1 MAPTRPG
8 TRPLALAGVCLLALG
23 LALYW
28 PARSHGFLNYD
39 DPLYVTENPDVQRG
53 LAAAPGAFAP
63 DAIVAANWHPV
74 TMVSHMADW
83 QWFGEDAGGHHATS
97 HVLHA
102 LNAILVLLVLVR
114 LGASLSFAAFVAAL
128 FLVHPVNVGSVA
140 WVAERKNV
148 LSTTFWL
155 AAILAHV
162 AMAAG
167 PRRVITVTA
176 LGILGL
182 MAKPML
188 VTLPFTLLLLDLGP
202 LGRRQEGLGTLLRE
216 QAGLFGAVLVFIA
229 VTLAV
234 QSESDAVSELPFSA
248 RAANAVASYGAYL
261 KDLAWPGMRSIFL
274 PHPGRDVAGS
284 AVAGGLVA
292 LVGGSLV
299 AWRLRGPAVTAWLW
313 YLGTLVPVLGL
324 VQVGDQARADRYLYV
339 PALGIFV
346 LLGLI
351 GAAAVRRRP
360 SLRRPA
366 IGIAVVLVAAA
377 AWHARG
383 ELRAWRDSET
393 LFRHAL
399 ARDEANYLAHNN
411 LATALERR
419 GDLGPA
425 LSHYQRSVEL
435 HPTWAT
441 SRMNL
446 GIVHLRRREA
456 PAAEEQLR
464 LALRMRPDWAEAH
477 SNLGAALMLQR
488 RFGEAVA
495 ELERAVQLDP
505 SLAEDRN
512 NLERAR
518 QYHAQEG
525 NP

>member
-1 MAPTRPG
+1 MDPTRPG
-8 TRPLALAGVCLLALG
+8 IRPLALAGVSLLVLG

-28 PARSHGFLNYD
+28 PGLSHGFLNYD
-39 DPLYVTENPDVQRG
+39 DPLYVTENADVQRG

-83 QWFGEDAGGHHATS
+83 QWFGDDAGGHHFTS
-97 HVLHA
+97 HLLHA
-102 LNAILVLLVLVR
+102 LNAILVLLVLLR
-114 LGASLSFAAFVAAL
+114 LGASLPFATFVAAM

-140 WVAERKNV
+140 WIAERKNV

-162 AMAAG
+162 AMARGA
-167 PRRVITVTA
+167 RRIAVVTA
-176 LGILGL
+176 LGVLGL

-202 LGRRQEGLGTLLRE
+202 LGRRQEGLGRLLRE
-216 QAGLFGAVLVFIA
+216 HALLFVAVLVFIG
-229 VTLAV
+229 VTLGV
-234 QSESDAVSELPFSA
+234 QSDSDAVNELPFSV
-248 RAANAVASYGAYL
+248 RAANALASYGAYL
-261 KDLAWPGMRSIFL
+261 KDLAWPGTRSIFL
-274 PHPGRDVAGS
+274 PHPGDDVAPG
-284 AVAGGLVA
+284 AVAGGILALVA
-292 LVGGSLV
+292 GSLV
-299 AWRLRGPAVTAWLW
+299 AWRLRGPAITAWLW

-339 PALGIFV
+339 PALGIFILV
-346 LLGLI
+346 ALV
-351 GAAAVRRRP
+351 GAVVVRRRP
-360 SLRRPA
+360 GLRRPA
-366 IGIAVVLVAAA
+366 VGLAVVLVVTA
-377 AWHARG
+377 AWHART
-383 ELRAWRDSET
+383 ELHAWRDSET

-399 ARDEANYLAHNN
+399 VRDEANYLAHNN
-411 LATALERR
+411 LATALEQR
-419 GDLGPA
+419 DA
-425 LSHYQRSVEL
+425 LDEALLHVRRSVEL

-456 PAAEEQLR
+456 PAAEEHLRMALR
-464 LALRMRPDWAEAH
+464 LRPDWAEAH

-488 RFGEAVA
+488 RFGQAVA

-505 SLAEDRN
+505 TLAQARS

-518 QYHAQEG
+518 QYLAQET